1 LEKVLTL
8 LHVDLHNRLNE
19 NNDDDSAGDGEE
31 MFQFGRGWKRN
42 ELVQT
47 QS

>member
-1 LEKVLTL
+1 MKP

-19 NNDDDSAGDGEE
+19 DNDDDYVGDGEE
-31 MFQFGRGWKRN
+31 TFQFGRGWKRN
-42 ELVQT
+42 EIVQT